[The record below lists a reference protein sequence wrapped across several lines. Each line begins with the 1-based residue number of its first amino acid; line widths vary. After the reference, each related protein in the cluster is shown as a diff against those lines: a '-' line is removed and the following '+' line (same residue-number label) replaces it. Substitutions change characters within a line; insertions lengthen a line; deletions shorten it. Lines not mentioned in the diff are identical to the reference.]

1 MDNLSFPSQS
11 SRLPAF
17 QEGTITSFMV
27 VLVFALTLVLVL
39 VYVAV
44 VWLVLVKALLGRWWR
59 EGKGGGEDV
68 EAQKILI

>member
-1 MDNLSFPSQS
+1 MDSLSFPPHS

-17 QEGTITSFMV
+17 QEGSVTSFMV

-44 VWLVLVKALLGRWWR
+44 VWLVLVKALLGRWWKENR
-59 EGKGGGEDV
+59 GEREDV